1 MASILPREDR
11 DGNLIGWQARVRKKS
26 YPLQVKTFDRKVQ
39 AQAWAKQLEVEIGAR
54 RLAGP
59 ERIGANAPYRS
70 SGSVWSRG
78 LQPEKSG
85 QVEPYRIRTVKANP
99 IGKKWPMA
107 LSWITTKTATSSA

>member
-59 ERIGANAPYRS
+59 ERIGANDPDRS
-70 SGSVWSRG
+70 PGSVWSRG
-78 LQPEKSG
+78 LQLEKKRTPSAICPWRKSG
-85 QVEPYRIRTVKANP
+85 
-99 IGKKWPMA
+99 A
-107 LSWITTKTATSSA
+107 LM